1 MVLGGKKL
9 FDHYI
14 LKIYVVCGSATY
26 SNRWVSKNC
35 VFIMKQIFKSTSYYE
50 KIGLNVA
57 RFVFCVTA
65 MFPYLSSW
73 VAHSSKTSFNTLG
86 VY

>member
-1 MVLGGKKL
+1 MVLGGKNFSITIFSKYTL
-9 FDHYI
+9 CVALRHTAIGGY
-14 LKIYVVCGSATY
+14 LKI
-26 SNRWVSKNC
+26 
-35 VFIMKQIFKSTSYYE
+35 VFIMKRIFKSTSYYE

-65 MFPYLSSW
+65 MFPYWSSW
-73 VAHSSKTSFNTLG
+73 AAHSSKTSFNTLG